1 MRRDIALLG
10 LVLAAASPA
19 LAQSNRGALGLD
31 AFVAP
36 TTGVGFS
43 YYITDGLSLRPWL
56 GLGYSDYS
64 GFYANV
70 GAQLRYEFNAGSA
83 LAPYLS
89 ATAQY
94 SHYGNSGVTQA
105 PTTGTTVYQPL
116 VLESDFGQFGAGAGL
131 RYRLSGS
138 LALFTEGR
146 VMYATSPMGAYGTGW
161 STVGIN
167 DQTRVDVVLGL
178 TYLFR

>member
-1 MRRDIALLG
+1 MRRTIVILG
-10 LVLAAASPA
+10 LAAAAADPA

-43 YYITDGLSLRPWL
+43 YYVTDGLSLRPWL

-70 GAQLRYEFNAGSA
+70 GAQLRYEIGADSV

-94 SHYGNSGVTQA
+94 SHYGNSGATQA
-105 PTTGTTVYQPL
+105 PTAGTTAYQPL
-116 VLESDFGQFGAGAGL
+116 VLDSDFGQFGAGAGL
-131 RYRLSGS
+131 RYRISGS

-146 VMYATSPMGAYGTGW
+146 VMYATSPTGSYGMGW
-161 STVGIN
+161 STVEI
-167 DQTRVDVVLGL
+167 DDRTRLDVVLGL

>member
-1 MRRDIALLG
+1 MRRTIVFLG
-10 LVLAAASPA
+10 LAAALAGPA
-19 LAQSNRGALGLD
+19 LAQPNRGALGLD

-36 TTGVGFS
+36 TTGFGFS

-70 GAQLRYEFNAGSA
+70 GAQVSYEFTTDTRLS
-83 LAPYLS
+83 PYLS

-94 SHYGNSGVTQA
+94 SHYGNSGVTQGVTA
-105 PTTGTTVYQPL
+105 GTAYQPL
-116 VLESDFGQFGAGAGL
+116 VLDSNVGQVGAGAGL
-131 RYRLSGS
+131 RYRISGS

-167 DQTRVDVVLGL
+167 DRTRIDVVLGL
-178 TYLFR
+178 SYFLR